1 MLLRA
6 QAHRASGPRPWVHA
20 LLPAA
25 MLALLFAGI
34 CLLVLPSSRLETPV
48 RRALMAGAGQQAGA
62 QRAASPLPP
71 GLDLTA
77 GTPVHGRLAKR
88 GPFQALAEMAAG
100 RRSAELTYGPEW
112 AAQRLA
118 GAHTPLPSKWCAVM
132 FNDRYK
138 VIYLKCPKTGGNT
151 LVRLGAGGQGERWAG
166 ALGAPAGGAAMG
178 DMRRPHSYSHCLLWR
193 LHATALCD
201 TLASPP
207 PADPAGQPL
216 WDVPAGA
223 QGILPEVPRHE
234 ECNRSPAP
242 GPRVAGAGA
251 QAAAAMPVAAAEQ
264 QHGALQALHMAR
276 PCQAAGACLQRPRC
290 ICSSRLLLPRPSQP
304 PQDYFVF
311 GFSRNIL
318 ARAISQYRY
327 LTHFMA
333 ACRLVSWG
341 DFCRDPFVL
350 GDVCKRG
357 EPAGR
362 PCCTQSPVHQY
373 VHVLPQAHCFT
384 TARNESVSPG
394 LLRSLPAVHG
404 DDQCSS

>member
-1 MLLRA
+1 MLQPSATPWPRHPLLTPQVNHFGMCQLEPKESCLRFLDTKNATEVQHLARVWQVRARRPLLR
-6 QAHRASGPRPWVHA
+6 
-20 LLPAA
+20 
-25 MLALLFAGI
+25 
-34 CLLVLPSSRLETPV
+34 C
-48 RRALMAGAGQQAGA
+48 
-62 QRAASPLPP
+62 PLP
-71 GLDLTA
+71 
-77 GTPVHGRLAKR
+77 RL
-88 GPFQALAEMAAG
+88 
-100 RRSAELTYGPEW
+100 
-112 AAQRLA
+112 
-118 GAHTPLPSKWCAVM
+118 
-132 FNDRYK
+132 
-138 VIYLKCPKTGGNT
+138 NT
-151 LVRLGAGGQGERWAG
+151 
-166 ALGAPAGGAAMG
+166 
-178 DMRRPHSYSHCLLWR
+178 
-193 LHATALCD
+193 
-201 TLASPP
+201 
-207 PADPAGQPL
+207 
-216 WDVPAGA
+216 
-223 QGILPEVPRHE
+223 
-234 ECNRSPAP
+234 
-242 GPRVAGAGA
+242 
-251 QAAAAMPVAAAEQ
+251 